1 MPNVCKWTAINKW
14 CLLLLL
20 QNGKLLYLPVSAMM
34 LQNLGI
40 FYSLS
45 VSRQIMPRLQYKCV
59 NGDSESQNPEG
70 SPGTLVY
77 GSFKTGQELSS
88 TLIHSHQKAAYPQSN
103 LSPVGRPVVFT
114 YYELS
119 NLPVYRLCLCIL
131 ACFPCYQNLFDLVSS
146 LCSFSL
152 NHIISSLIVSIRIN
166 KIDTVTSGCLWGI

>member
-1 MPNVCKWTAINKW
+1 MVIQKARTQRDPQAQWFMAPSRLGRNFQAPSSTAIN
-14 CLLLLL
+14 
-20 QNGKLLYLPVSAMM
+20 
-34 LQNLGI
+34 
-40 FYSLS
+40 
-45 VSRQIMPRLQYKCV
+45 
-59 NGDSESQNPEG
+59 
-70 SPGTLVY
+70 
-77 GSFKTGQELSS
+77 
-88 TLIHSHQKAAYPQSN
+88 QKAAYPQSN

-114 YYELS
+114 YYELT